1 MCGIAAIY
9 SYSDFGPPVN
19 QAELLRMGD
28 RMRSRGP
35 DGEGCWVSPNQR
47 VGMAHRRL
55 AIIDLSDDGAQP
67 MRDPDSGNTI
77 VFNGEIYNFQHLR
90 AELERAGCRFRSTSD
105 TEVLLK
111 LYAKHGEGMLSML
124 RGMFAFVIHDAR
136 QQSLFVARDP
146 FGVKPL
152 YLADDGKTLR
162 IASQVKALLAGGA
175 IDTRA
180 DAAGHVGFFL
190 WGHVPEPYTLYR
202 AIHALPAGTCLHV
215 NHNGRM
221 EQRRYFV
228 LANELSQARAQ
239 LPNISKAEAQ
249 DLLRQAMLDSV
260 RHHLIADVPVG
271 VFLSAG
277 LDSTT
282 LAALAKQAGV
292 LELRTVTL
300 GFDEFIGSQ
309 NDETGLAR
317 QVADDL
323 DTAHQTQ
330 WTRRDDFAQSR
341 LALLRAMDQP
351 SIDGVNTYFVS
362 QAASRA
368 GLKVALSGLG
378 GDELFGGY
386 SDFQSIPRIVKLMRP
401 LSAVPGLGRGF
412 RWVAAPLIRHFMSP
426 KAAGLIE
433 YGGDYAGAY
442 LLRRGF
448 LMPWE
453 LHTALDGELVREGW
467 RELATLKQLRRC
479 YAGLDSVRSKVSA
492 LETSWYM
499 GNQLLRDTDWA
510 SMAHSLEI
518 RVPLVDVALT
528 RVVAG
533 LVNAGHAPGKLDMA
547 AVPMRALP
555 TAVLRRRKT
564 GFSIPIGEWLSPSTG
579 AVSRGLSGG
588 LRGWS
593 RSVYQHLT
601 SPESLA

>member
-9 SYSDFGPPVN
+9 SYSEFSPPVN

-35 DGEGCWVSPNQR
+35 DGEGCWVSPDRR

-67 MRDPDSGNTI
+67 MRDPDNGNTI
-77 VFNGEIYNFQHLR
+77 VFNGEIYNFHHLR

-111 LYAKHGEGMLSML
+111 LYSKYGESMLPML

-136 QQSLFVARDP
+136 LQSLFVARDP
-146 FGVKPL
+146 FGIKPL

-175 IDTRA
+175 VDTRA

-202 AIHALPAGTCLHV
+202 GIRALPAGACLHV
-215 NHNGRM
+215 SHNGRK
-221 EQRRYFV
+221 EQRPYFV
-228 LANELSQARAQ
+228 LANELAQARTQ
-239 LPNISKAEAQ
+239 LQNISKADAQ
-249 DLLRQAMLDSV
+249 DLLRQALLDSV

-277 LDSTT
+277 LDSAT

-300 GFDEFIGSQ
+300 GFEEFVGSP

-323 DTAHQTQ
+323 GTVHKTQ
-330 WTRRDDFAQSR
+330 WIRRDDFAQSR

-351 SIDGVNTYFVS
+351 SIDGVNTYFAS
-362 QAASRA
+362 QAANRA
-368 GLKVALSGLG
+368 GLKVAISGLG

-386 SDFQSIPRIVKLMRP
+386 SDFQSIPRMVKLMRP

-412 RWVAAPLIRHFMSP
+412 RWVAAPILRHFMSS
-426 KAAGLIE
+426 KAAGLVE

-442 LLRRGF
+442 LLRWGF

-467 RELATLKQLRRC
+467 RELETLKQLRLS
-479 YAGLDSVRSKVSA
+479 YAGLDSVHAKVSA

-499 GNQLLRDTDWA
+499 GNQLLRDSDWA

-518 RVPLVDVALT
+518 RVPLVDAALT

-533 LVNAGHAPGKLDMA
+533 LVNAGYAPDKLDMA
-547 AVPMRALP
+547 AAPMRALP
-555 TAVLRRRKT
+555 TVVLQRRKT
-564 GFSIPIGEWLSPSTG
+564 GFSIPVGEWLSPSIG
-579 AVSRGLSGG
+579 DASSGSPGG
-588 LRGWS
+588 LRGWA
-593 RSVYQHLT
+593 RSVYHHFT
-601 SPESLA
+601 NPEPLA